1 LTKVHDLSEAISKFG
16 AATKKKLANKAISGA
31 PEDQLRGPLDILFK
45 DIAQLTGIP
54 SAAVVLVGERTLS
67 ELSTRPDYA
76 VTVHN
81 ALIGF
86 IEIKAPG
93 KGADP
98 RKFTDDH
105 DKRQWAKLKSL
116 PNLLY
121 SDGNSF
127 SLWRD
132 GRFERAIAHL
142 SGDVENAGTNFLEVY
157 DNDLRKKTAS
167 YYTPPEVVNA
177 MVSGC
182 RLLTGC
188 SGKRQK
194 EKL

>member
-1 LTKVHDLSEAISKFG
+1 LTKVHNLSEAISKFG
-16 AATKKKLANKAISGA
+16 TATKKRLANKAVSGA
-31 PEDQLRGPLDILFK
+31 PEDQLRGPLDALLK
-45 DIAQLTGIP
+45 DMAQLTGIP
-54 SAAVVLVGERTLS
+54 SGAVELVGESTLAD
-67 ELSTRPDYA
+67 LSTRPDFA
-76 VTVHN
+76 VTVHH

-132 GRFERAIAHL
+132 GRPEGSIVRL
-142 SGDVENAGTNFLEVY
+142 DGDVESSGAALAAPPALLALISDFLTWQPIPPRGAKKLAEVSAR
-157 DNDLRKKTAS
+157 L
-167 YYTPPEVVNA
+167 
-177 MVSGC
+177 C
-182 RLLTGC
+182 RLL
-188 SGKRQK
+188 R
-194 EKL
+194 EEVA